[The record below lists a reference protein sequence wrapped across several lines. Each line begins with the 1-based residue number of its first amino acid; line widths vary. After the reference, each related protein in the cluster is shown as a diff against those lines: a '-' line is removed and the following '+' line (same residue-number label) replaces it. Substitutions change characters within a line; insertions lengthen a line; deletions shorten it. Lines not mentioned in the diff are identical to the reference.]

1 MEEREIADAI
11 RQDNNRK
18 SYCLQLLEKMVYG
31 IDSEPVDLE
40 ALYNEEGA
48 IWGVMVHFASGGTV
62 SVNVEGDSPL
72 TMVREIIEKAELG

>member
-1 MEEREIADAI
+1 MEERKIADAI

-18 SYCLQLLEKMVYG
+18 AYCLQMLEKMVYG
-31 IDSEPVDLE
+31 IDAEPVDLE
-40 ALYNEEGA
+40 ALYNEDGA

>member
-1 MEEREIADAI
+1 MDEREITDAI

-18 SYCLQLLEKMVYG
+18 TYCLQLLEKMVYG
-31 IDSEPVDLE
+31 IDCEPVDLE
-40 ALYNEEGA
+40 ALYNDDGA

-72 TMVREIIEKAELG
+72 TMVREIIEKAKLG

>member
-18 SYCLQLLEKMVYG
+18 SYCLQMLEKMVYG
-31 IDSEPVDLE
+31 IDSEPVDLG

-62 SVNVEGDSPL
+62 CVNVEGDSPL
-72 TMVREIIEKAELG
+72 AMVQEIIKKAELG

>member
-18 SYCLQLLEKMVYG
+18 AYCLQMLEKMVYG
-31 IDSEPVDLE
+31 IDAEPVDLE
-40 ALYNEEGA
+40 ALYNEDGA

>member
-18 SYCLQLLEKMVYG
+18 DYCLRLLEKMVYG
-31 IDSEPVDLE
+31 IDVEPVDLE
-40 ALYNEEGA
+40 ALYNDDDA

-62 SVNVEGDSPL
+62 CVNVEGDSPL
-72 TMVREIIEKAELG
+72 AMVQEIIKKAELG

>member
-62 SVNVEGDSPL
+62 CVNVEGDSPL
-72 TMVREIIEKAELG
+72 AMVREIIKKAELG

>member
-1 MEEREIADAI
+1 MEERKIADAI

-18 SYCLQLLEKMVYG
+18 DYCLRLLEKMVYG
-31 IDSEPVDLE
+31 IDVEPVDLE
-40 ALYNEEGA
+40 ALYNDDGA

-72 TMVREIIEKAELG
+72 AMVREVIEKAELG

>member
-48 IWGVMVHFASGGTV
+48 IWGIMVHFASGGTV
-62 SVNVEGDSPL
+62 CVNVEGNSPL
-72 TMVREIIEKAELG
+72 AMVREIIQKAELG

>member
-62 SVNVEGDSPL
+62 CVNVEGDSPL
-72 TMVREIIEKAELG
+72 AMVREIIQKAELG

>member
-40 ALYNEEGA
+40 ALYNEEGT

-62 SVNVEGDSPL
+62 CVNVEGDSPL
-72 TMVREIIEKAELG
+72 AMVREIIQKAELG